1 MWDVLYYILV
11 SNVKNHVPGKTR
23 DINVITR
30 ETDHRYGG
38 RHMTAE
44 YQSSA
49 LVIILLVVGAIQ
61 MSRIDKVVLSYK
73 ISNLFWK
80 RVSSLLSPPV
90 SSMLCVFL
98 TMLALKRPL
107 PWKQMIKFLRAVR
120 SRIRATD
127 NHQRKSH
134 KRTGPH
140 P

>member
-1 MWDVLYYILV
+1 MFCLYILV
-11 SNVKNHVPGKTR
+11 SNVKNHVPGKTK
-23 DINVITR
+23 DINVITQ

-38 RHMTAE
+38 GHMTAE

-61 MSRIDKVVLSYK
+61 MSRIDKVVLSHK

-80 RVSSLLSPPV
+80 RVSSLLYPPV

-98 TMLALKRPL
+98 SMLALKRPL
-107 PWKQMIKFLRAVR
+107 PWKKMIKFLLTVR
-120 SRIRATD
+120 SSIWAID
-127 NHQRKSH
+127 YYQRKSH
-134 KRTGPH
+134 TRTGHH